1 MLSTMLLSRFLTLQ
15 EYGDYSQLILVS
27 SMATILFMMGL
38 PASIN
43 YFVARADDEQ
53 EKQRFLS
60 MYQVLTTG
68 LSIIVGVLLVLGL
81 PFFASYFHNPQLY
94 RYLFFFALYPWHKIV
109 MSSVENMLVVYNK
122 TNYSIAFKLANGS
135 FLLGIIFVS
144 QILKINFQT
153 YLLIYIIVESIFTGY
168 VYILTR
174 QVAGKLY
181 FVWDTKLLKKIL
193 AYSVPIGLATVL
205 SYFNIQLDTLIIG
218 KFYSA
223 EQLAIYANAAR
234 ELPLTIIPSAVTVVL
249 MPQLVRLFKRGRD
262 KDAMNLWGESIYIS
276 YALMCF
282 FAVAL
287 IMYAPSVISLLYSEK
302 YLPGVNVFRVY
313 SALLLIRFTYFGII
327 LNSIGKTKFVFYSSL
342 FSFLLNMVLNY
353 LFYLQFGYIGPS
365 IATFIAL
372 LVIQVAQLILTA
384 RTTQTKFKD
393 LMPWNTLLKIT
404 VLNFAIGI
412 VFFYLKQF
420 IPLEK
425 YVGDIGESLLLGA
438 VWTLVYGTIMF
449 KRIRRKWKALNSE
462 EYV

>member
-1 MLSTMLLSRFLTLQ
+1 MLSTMLLSRFLSLK

-38 PASIN
+38 PSSIN
-43 YFVARADDEQ
+43 YFVARADDEA

-60 MYQVLTTG
+60 MYHILTTG
-68 LSIIVGVLLVLGL
+68 LSIIVGILLVLAAPL
-81 PFFASYFHNPQLY
+81 FVSYFNNPQLY

-122 TNYSIAFKLANGS
+122 TNYSIAFKLTNGL
-135 FLLGIIFVS
+135 FLLGLIVSS
-144 QILKINFQT
+144 QILNINFET
-153 YLLIYIIVESIFTGY
+153 YLLIYIIVESIFTAY

-174 QVAGKLY
+174 QIAGKLY
-181 FVWDTKLLKKIL
+181 FVWDPVLLKKIL

-249 MPQLVRLFKRGRD
+249 MPQLVRLFKKGRD
-262 KDAMNLWGESIYIS
+262 KDAMKLWGESIYIS

-342 FSFLLNMVLNY
+342 FSFLLNLVLNY

-404 VLNFAIGI
+404 VLNFTIGI
-412 VFFYLKQF
+412 VFFYLKQV
-420 IPLEK
+420 IPLES
-425 YVGDIGESLLLGA
+425 YVGDISESLLLGV
-438 VWTLVYGTIMF
+438 VWTMVYGAIMF
-449 KRIRRKWKALNSE
+449 KRVRRKWHALNSE